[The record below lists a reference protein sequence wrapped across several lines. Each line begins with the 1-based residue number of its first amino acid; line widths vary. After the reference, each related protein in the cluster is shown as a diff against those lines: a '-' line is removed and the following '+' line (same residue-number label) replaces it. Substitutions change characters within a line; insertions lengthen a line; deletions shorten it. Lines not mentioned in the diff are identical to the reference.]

1 MVDEELLLK
10 LQTVTR
16 GRGRV
21 EETISINYLDLFA
34 KISFVAIT
42 PTSLLNLILLK
53 SFLSSTITTGALGA

>member
-34 KISFVAIT
+34 KISFG
-42 PTSLLNLILLK
+42 SLIPVPGKLLPPFFNLDI
-53 SFLSSTITTGALGA
+53 ING